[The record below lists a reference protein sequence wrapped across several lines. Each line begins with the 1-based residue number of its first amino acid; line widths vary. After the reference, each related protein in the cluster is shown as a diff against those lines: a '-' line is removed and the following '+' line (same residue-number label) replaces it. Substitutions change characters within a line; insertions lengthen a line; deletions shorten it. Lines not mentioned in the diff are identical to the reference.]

1 MILVRAAMNFH
12 HMGDSKARASRYTH
26 TYFDSEDMDLVMLSV
41 FPNDQEITEL
51 AKQAWDE
58 ADSLWITLGA
68 SPADFM

>member
-1 MILVRAAMNFH
+1 
-12 HMGDSKARASRYTH
+12 
-26 TYFDSEDMDLVMLSV
+26 MDLVMLSV